1 MESSAEEHK
10 KKGNEAFKN
19 ADWDLAIKEYNKA
32 ISLDNK
38 QPAYFSNRAACWSS
52 KGNHESALADAS
64 RCLEL
69 DPAFVKGYSR
79 KGKALFDLS
88 RLDEAEEA
96 YKAGL
101 EVEATHQGCSQG
113 LADVK
118 AARAQAN
125 ASAGSTSG
133 LGSAFSN
140 SASKLLEKLKQ
151 GGLGGRLQ
159 MYMVAFAG
167 YYLYKNYMGNPTRET
182 ETEKVS
188 ASEPDFEVGFSAP
201 AGGMSLQRGFE
212 QARGHWSSFLESRD
226 GEKTS
231 LVFLHRTASS
241 AEAEF
246 AKVLPEVKKVSGSP
260 VSVFA
265 PDRPCHGYT
274 PCRGGAGTGNNND
287 VEWLQGLLKSRRA
300 QHMAYI
306 ASGKE
311 AAQTILS
318 LLRKRQESAQVLL
331 ISPGVA
337 ADQPSLG
344 DFEQWLKRQRK
355 SPRSLADAVK
365 WAASVLENEVQVG
378 DDTDTDGM
386 PEGCSVTVLTEAGD
400 TEDKVFLEELEGQ
413 GHVVRSRQLLPQDSL
428 HEEVAKEAL
437 QLLA

>member
-69 DPAFVKGYSR
+69 DPAYVKGYSR

-101 EVEATHQGCSQG
+101 EVDAENQGCTQG

-118 AARAQAN
+118 AARAR
-125 ASAGSTSG
+125 SSGSSG
-133 LGSAFSN
+133 SGSGMGSAFSN
-140 SASKLLEKLKQ
+140 FSASSWLQKLKQ
-151 GGLGGRLQ
+151 AGIGGRLQ

-167 YYLYKNYMGNPTRET
+167 YYMYKNYMGNSKSPQT
-182 ETEKVS
+182 ETDKATAEPEAEVRYS
-188 ASEPDFEVGFSAP
+188 ARSVG
-201 AGGMSLQRGFE
+201 SLQRGFE
-212 QARGHWSSFLESRD
+212 QVQGLWSSFLELRE
-226 GEKTS
+226 GEHS

-246 AKVLPEVKKVSGSP
+246 AKVFPAVQKVLGSP
-260 VSVFA
+260 LSVFA
-265 PDRPCHGYT
+265 PDRPCHGYS
-274 PCRGGAGTGNNND
+274 PCGGAAGD
-287 VEWLQGLLKSRRA
+287 VKWLQGLLKSRQA
-300 QHMAYI
+300 QHMAYV

-311 AAQTILS
+311 AAHTILN
-318 LLRKRQESAQVLL
+318 LLRERQEAAQVLL

-337 ADQPSLG
+337 ADRPSLA
-344 DFEQWLKRQRK
+344 DFQQWLKRQRQ
-355 SPRSLADAVK
+355 SPRALADAVR
-365 WAASVLENEVQVG
+365 WAASVLESETQ
-378 DDTDTDGM
+378 DEDTEIGAGS
-386 PEGCSVTVLTEAGD
+386 PEGCSITILTEAGE

-413 GHVVRSRQLLPQDSL
+413 GHVVRSRQLSPEESL
-428 HEEVAKEAL
+428 HEEVAKEAS

>member
-246 AKVLPEVKKVSGSP
+246 AKVLPEVKKV
-260 VSVFA
+260 
-265 PDRPCHGYT
+265 
-274 PCRGGAGTGNNND
+274 
-287 VEWLQGLLKSRRA
+287 
-300 QHMAYI
+300 
-306 ASGKE
+306 
-311 AAQTILS
+311 
-318 LLRKRQESAQVLL
+318 LL